1 MRRGNPKLS
10 DAQVREIRAWY
21 EAVRAL
27 PPAKVMAR
35 KHGVGTSTLYGIGR
49 GLWHRKVQ
57 PHG

>member
-27 PPAKVMAR
+27 PSAVEMAR
-35 KHGVGTSTLYGIGR
+35 KHRICTGTLYGAAR
-49 GLWHRKVQ
+49 GLWHKRVA
-57 PHG
+57 